1 MYSILNTN
9 TTLPY
14 QIKDGI
20 TPLPYNKL
28 DGIVTTTAGTSL
40 NFSVP
45 SISATATPVPAPKLS
60 FNVALYGNLE
70 EIDDSKSKCRVR
82 IFYRGLNRN
91 RTYISEEFAN

>member
-1 MYSILNTN
+1 MDSILNTN

-14 QIKDGI
+14 QIYDGI
-20 TPLPYNKL
+20 TPLPYNKF
-28 DGIVTTTAGTSL
+28 DGIVTTAGTSL
-40 NFSVP
+40 VFSVP

-60 FNVALYGNLE
+60 FNVSLYGNLE